1 DEDARL
7 AELRAAMRPW
17 AIVDADAATLEAD
30 YGRAVKLLAAWA
42 EQETWNWRENQ
53 NLVGQNIAPPQA
65 GVSKYLTAPIGLA
78 PAVAKVRAEEI
89 IRGLVVSWLHVP
101 RSERTDGK
109 QPQLRAAIFAR
120 RERSLEEALRAARSL
135 SAADYKTL
143 LSETLA
149 DAVEWPFGLERL

>member
-1 DEDARL
+1 ADGRVERTCRIAVPESEFDLARDTFADLPAVKSFLQVLATLGTGGVDCRGPWRLHDEDARL

-42 EQETWNWRENQ
+42 EQETWNWREYQ
-53 NLVGQNIAPPQA
+53 TLVGQHIAPAQA
-65 GVSKYLTAPIGLA
+65 SVAKYLTAQFGLE

-101 RSERTDGK
+101 RSER
-109 QPQLRAAIFAR
+109 
-120 RERSLEEALRAARSL
+120 
-135 SAADYKTL
+135 
-143 LSETLA
+143 
-149 DAVEWPFGLERL
+149 